1 MIVQSRVMI
10 VDTGYSYII
19 VTYSLNDNFVDKSY
33 LEDMNALNGTNDY
46 NNHRV
51 FFSKK
56 RALRYLKL
64 CTELE
69 LDVKY
74 NKLLLY
80 NDYQGDI
87 KKIRIYMKY
96 FYKDATGLNSDIERH
111 RKEEQRLEKLIKT
124 LEDSEDSEINKS
136 FLMTHRN
143 SLLVL
148 QQSKAELLSKLGRKH

>member
-87 KKIRIYMKY
+87 KK
-96 FYKDATGLNSDIERH
+96 
-111 RKEEQRLEKLIKT
+111 
-124 LEDSEDSEINKS
+124 
-136 FLMTHRN
+136 
-143 SLLVL
+143 
-148 QQSKAELLSKLGRKH
+148 KLGFI